1 MVYRDRCPWCSAC
14 PSHPLP
20 AGNWKVTAPHEASGG
35 LGSCAQAASSPSK
48 NIYIGGARPD
58 LGEAPAPN
66 EALQVVLH
74 GAKTVSWCYCE
85 PPPLHHSPPSLC
97 GRRYGACHRR
107 HSVRP
112 DCCPQPWLGWLPQ
125 SGWVPAPHPGWCCS
139 CHAGKGCS
147 GRGLRITPATTPCFV
162 VGSVEGEG
170 RYGEKRM
177 SVEGGVRDEGGG
189 W

>member
-1 MVYRDRCPWCSAC
+1 MEGDSPARGQWRIGKLCP
-14 PSHPLP
+14 
-20 AGNWKVTAPHEASGG
+20 
-35 LGSCAQAASSPSK
+35 GSFQPVEE
-48 NIYIGGARPD
+48 YIGGARPD
-58 LGEAPAPN
+58 LGEAPGPPAPN

-85 PPPLHHSPPSLC
+85 PPPPPLHHSPPSLC

-107 HSVRP
+107 HSVRL

-139 CHAGKGCS
+139 CHAGKSCS
-147 GRGLRITPATTPCFV
+147 GRGLRITPATTPCSV

-170 RYGEKRM
+170 RYGEKR